1 MSLPSTTSPPKATAN
16 STQSDIGFLQ
26 HELTPES
33 KIKALLAKID
43 EDTDSDGGRLS
54 QDFLKGEKVQH
65 PERNVSSPI
74 SVVDRQYRRNSN
86 ETDDDGSDEAPI
98 VPRGRLAARLH
109 GRNVT
114 IGSLPNSR
122 IGESPGNTYE
132 KLKNQP
138 LQNTDQEDLIMEE
151 PMADLSDV
159 ENIVHSQL
167 PRSRKNLS
175 EVSSPV
181 LFFKSKSDTASQ
193 SPRNSALFEESDSD
207 LPAEP
212 QINKRL
218 QTLLTRKKEELKA
231 KEATELKRKAERRAQ
246 DGVEATNLDAKR
258 SRRDSFSSSSSRDDS
273 DDRAADKKL
282 TQQSRPTRKASKRAL
297 EEMSRE
303 TQRMSRN
310 MQLAHQAKTK
320 KKITK
325 ESFLGRFNLGATKLE
340 DTSLPSNP
348 SSSTIRSS
356 EAPSD
361 VDMQG
366 NDSPPTSPAP
376 SNDTIHKFHEP
387 DEPEIALEDV
397 QRVLPSG
404 LFLLSKSPRE
414 LAELS
419 AEPAE
424 SNNETSGIKLTHHS
438 RAKSSNPSVIAR
450 LSKTALRPDP
460 IDFDSGSDLEIVP
473 DRRHK
478 ESKLGVFDRLPTNKA
493 QEKRSLQ
500 TLRVLACMNSPGQKT
515 TSSRPSMTMFDM
527 QKSLQMRARKQ
538 AAAER
543 AEKIQDLKDRGVI
556 IQTAEERQKD
566 QAEVEDLVD
575 KARKEAMAIMQ
586 KEKQIAKSKK
596 ILHHE
601 KDITDGSSDED
612 EDYQAN
618 DADQSDLELSGSEE
632 EDSSE
637 KEHVDDGSESESE
650 SELMDDEADGG
661 VEILTKRPDLDNLIE
676 AEASEDGNEAASHQ
690 DEDNSHD
697 ECLEI
702 TNSRKSRVQRIVLDE
717 DTSED
722 EEALVLQSPAPVTN
736 AIQSPPIAG
745 IPFANIIPMG
755 MTQAFAATIAETQ
768 TQEASRADRE
778 QDSLDLM
785 GSVPEPDFPLHDLD
799 AREVVLDSQMD
810 REQDDVDKNGNDTTM
825 EIDIHLPQSPT
836 MGNVLNGLQEL
847 PPTLTQFSEIPDPT
861 QDVGFALN
869 SPVPNRFVSVPPST
883 VDTVLLSRN
892 PNTPTVKRKS
902 RLRRGTELS
911 NAIIDIKEDSQP
923 VSGTTGSAITA
934 DAFDV
939 LKKAA
944 REKTRPTE
952 VFDKKKSEAKE
963 MVEEQAQ
970 ESEDEYAGL
979 GGASDDES
987 AGEEDEEVR
996 KMIDEEDVDVD
1007 ERKLAAFHA

>member
-16 STQSDIGFLQ
+16 STQSDVGFSQ

-43 EDTDSDGGRLS
+43 EDTDSDGGHLS
-54 QDFLKGEKVQH
+54 QDFFEGEQVQH
-65 PERNVSSPI
+65 PERNSSSPA
-74 SVVDRQYRRNSN
+74 SVVDRQYHRNSN
-86 ETDDDGSDEAPI
+86 ETDDDDSDEAPI

-109 GRNVT
+109 GHNVPL
-114 IGSLPNSR
+114 GSLPNSR
-122 IGESPGNTYE
+122 VGESPSKTYE

-138 LQNTDQEDLIMEE
+138 LQNIDQEDLIMEE
-151 PMADLSDV
+151 PIAVLSDG
-159 ENIVHSQL
+159 ENIVHSRL

-175 EVSSPV
+175 KVSSPV
-181 LFFKSKSDTASQ
+181 LFFKSQSDTASQ
-193 SPRNSALFEESDSD
+193 SPRNSALLEESDSD

-218 QTLLTRKKEELKA
+218 QTLLTRKKEELRS

-246 DGVEATNLDAKR
+246 DGVEATSLDAKR
-258 SRRDSFSSSSSRDDS
+258 SRRNSFSSSFSRDDS

-325 ESFLGRFNLGATKLE
+325 ESFLGRFNFGATKLE
-340 DTSLPSNP
+340 EASLPSNP

-356 EAPSD
+356 EAHSD

-376 SNDTIHKFHEP
+376 SNDTILKFHEP

-424 SNNETSGIKLTHHS
+424 SNNETSGVKLTYHS
-438 RAKSSNPSVIAR
+438 QARLANPSVIAR
-450 LSKTALRPDP
+450 LPKTALRLDP
-460 IDFDSGSDLEIVP
+460 IDFDSESDLEIVP

-478 ESKLGVFDRLPTNKA
+478 ESKLGAFDRLPTNKA

-515 TSSRPSMTMFDM
+515 TSSRPSMNMFDM

-596 ILHHE
+596 ILHNE

-637 KEHVDDGSESESE
+637 KEHEDDRSESE
-650 SELMDDEADGG
+650 SELMDDEAEGG
-661 VEILTKRPDLDNLIE
+661 VEILNKRPDLDNLIE
-676 AEASEDGNEAASHQ
+676 AEASEDRNEAASHK
-690 DEDNSHD
+690 DEDNSRD
-697 ECLEI
+697 ECLQI
-702 TNSRKSRVQRIVLDE
+702 TNSRKSRVKRIVIDE

-778 QDSLDLM
+778 QDSLDLV
-785 GSVPEPDFPLHDLD
+785 GSIPEPDFPLHDLN
-799 AREVVLDSQMD
+799 AQEVVLDSQMD
-810 REQDDVDKNGNDTTM
+810 PEQDVDRDGKDTTM
-825 EIDIHLPQSPT
+825 EIDIHLPQSQT

-861 QDVGFALN
+861 QDVGFTLI
-869 SPVPNRFVSVPPST
+869 SPVQNRFVSVPPST

-892 PNTPTVKRKS
+892 SDTPTVKKKS
-902 RLRRGTELS
+902 RLRRGMELS

-923 VSGTTGSAITA
+923 VSGTAGSAITA

-952 VFDKKKSEAKE
+952 IFDKKKSEAKE